1 MEHVGL
7 GIALSG
13 QLIRNKLKSK
23 EKKRLGK
30 WKEIRLGVLIE
41 ARLLKKKKSS
51 AADFELYTVRNGKL
65 KILKK

>member
-1 MEHVGL
+1 M
-7 GIALSG
+7 
-13 QLIRNKLKSK
+13 RNKLKSK